1 MSLSRPV
8 AASLTWVQP
17 RALQRPVIQ
26 AACPTEGGFPGAASP
41 RLVRP
46 PHPTWALGVRLRQAP
61 CTVSRVPGGKDAGL
75 MVLEHL
81 AGRLSGRVTVG
92 RARCS
97 LASAAPCGRLGAAPF
112 PQPVGQRAGGRWALL
127 ARLRARAD
135 GIRVHALSSLF
146 PGRFCPLSHPR
157 GPSCGPGRVGAF
169 FLAVWCSPRGG
180 TSPSSPLLCSGTS
193 GFWGFK
199 RDLWG
204 GGDVPVRVSGSV
216 VLPFCGILSGYKT
229 PTTSLP
235 GR

>member
-1 MSLSRPV
+1 MSPSRPV

-17 RALQRPVIQ
+17 RALQRLVIQ

-46 PHPTWALGVRLRQAP
+46 PHPTWGLGVRLRQAP

-75 MVLEHL
+75 IVLEHL

-92 RARCS
+92 WAWCS

-135 GIRVHALSSLF
+135 GIRVRSVF
-146 PGRFCPLSHPR
+146 PLSGTLLPVVSSAR
-157 GPSCGPGRVGAF
+157 PILWSWEGGRLLPG
-169 FLAVWCSPRGG
+169 C
-180 TSPSSPLLCSGTS
+180 
-193 GFWGFK
+193 
-199 RDLWG
+199 
-204 GGDVPVRVSGSV
+204 V
-216 VLPFCGILSGYKT
+216 VLP
-229 PTTSLP
+229 P
-235 GR
+235 GGHLAFLASFVLRDIWFLGF